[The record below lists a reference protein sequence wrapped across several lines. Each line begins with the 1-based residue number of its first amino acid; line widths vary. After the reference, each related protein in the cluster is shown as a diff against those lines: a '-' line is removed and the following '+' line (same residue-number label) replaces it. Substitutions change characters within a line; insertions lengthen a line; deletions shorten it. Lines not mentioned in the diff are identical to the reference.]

1 MARGRLY
8 DFQRKLYE
16 TYYDFIAN
24 NGETHVSEYVI
35 TIKWDDCMDT
45 NTMLLQHKDI
55 RGRDIHYKSIT
66 LTSFVYMYIYIY
78 ISNNDTMKCI
88 SFECKKISLI
98 R

>member
-8 DFQRKLYE
+8 DFQRKFCYKQ

-24 NGETHVSEYVI
+24 NGETHVSGYVI
-35 TIKWDDCMDT
+35 TIKWDDCMES

-55 RGRDIHYKSIT
+55 RGRDIHYKSNT
-66 LTSFVYMYIYIY
+66 LTPFVYIYIY
-78 ISNNDTMKCI
+78 QIM
-88 SFECKKISLI
+88 I